1 MGGAFLMPLPGAQSP
16 EASWSLMISENKDNL
31 AMKICTM
38 REPDI
43 QQIGDG
49 HEARCFLFDKEVV
62 CK

>member
-1 MGGAFLMPLPGAQSP
+1 
-16 EASWSLMISENKDNL
+16 MISENKDNL

-49 HEARCFLFDKEVV
+49 HEARCFLFDKEVM
-62 CK
+62 CKCAKKS